1 MKISDLDHARIAAAV
16 AAAEARTSGEIRCVL
31 AGESSD
37 PRLSAMIWAATWALI
52 LPPLSVVL
60 GFRFETLAHHL
71 GGWNWAVISDASR
84 TGLVLSLYAVAQA
97 ALFIAVYFLVG
108 LPAVRRVLT
117 PASRLAVRV
126 KAGAHSQFDA
136 LGLTHTRDRTG
147 VLLYVSLAE
156 RRAQVL
162 ADTGIY
168 AKAPPHVWDEVLG
181 LLISGLKRHA
191 PADGFVDAVVRTGE
205 ILAACLPPRADDVNE
220 LPDGLVE
227 TKRPR

>member
-1 MKISDLDHARIAAAV
+1 MKISDLDHARIADAV
-16 AAAEARTSGEIRCVL
+16 AVAEARTSGEIRCVL

-37 PRLSAMIWAATWALI
+37 PRLSAVVWAATWALV
-52 LPPLSVVL
+52 LPPVGVAL

-71 GGWNWAVISDASR
+71 GGWNWAVIGDASR
-84 TGLVLSLYAVAQA
+84 TGLVLSLYAAAQA
-97 ALFIAVYFLVG
+97 LLFIVVYGLAG
-108 LPAVRRVLT
+108 LPAVRRALT
-117 PASRLAVRV
+117 PASRLAARV
-126 KAGAHSQFDA
+126 KVAAHSQFDA

-168 AKAPPHVWDEVLG
+168 AKAPPQVWDEVVG
-181 LLISGLKRHA
+181 LLIAGLKRDA
-191 PADGFVDAVVRTGE
+191 PADGFVDAVTRTGE
-205 ILAACLPPRADDVNE
+205 ILAACLPPRVDDINE